1 MTFRYRS
8 VLAATALALANAIA
22 AHAADPAPF
31 DLVGPTLDV
40 KVTRGGQTLPISQVP
55 NLATGDRL
63 AIKADFPATQ
73 SAHYLLVAA
82 FLRGATNPPPK
93 EWFFNCETWSS
104 KCAHGLNITVPQEAQ
119 QVLLFLAP
127 ETGGDFRTLMSSVR
141 GRPGAFVRT
150 SQDLNQAALDR
161 SRLEKYLV
169 SVRALNGAD
178 PAKLKSA
185 APLLARSLAIKVD
198 EKCLDKIPELQA
210 PCLMQGQGALI
221 LNDGHSTSIVE
232 ALTSGPASDLAM
244 EASFTPQLSYG
255 YYSPYI
261 ASVLDIAK
269 IFDSFRTAQY
279 QYIPALG
286 SPVGDTLNLTLN
298 TPPSFHNPK
307 SVLVTALP
315 AIEQQQLPPL
325 HAVDPKEIYC
335 ARKSSLVLP
344 VEGAPLVFSTGYAH
358 DVKLSLSGKDGTTI
372 DLPARADAEQGGF
385 IVDTTA
391 LGKAALGDS
400 IHGSLHGYWGF
411 DTYQGP
417 SFQLV
422 NAHAQSWS
430 VDAKDDGTLIVGR
443 EGTIHLQATSTS
455 CVDNIMLKDPA
466 GKELTAE
473 WKAVKPNEVEIK
485 LPLQEAKPGALTLL
499 VKQYGGGDP
508 QPVAV
513 HAFSEAGHLDS
524 FSIHAGD
531 TQGVLKGTRLDEVA
545 ALDMKGVQFL
555 PGTLTAHQGGDEL
568 TMLAQDTAAAAALKA
583 GDVANAKAT
592 LKDGRVLSLNTLV
605 ATARP
610 SVRLLGK
617 SVEPSSS
624 RDESNIQLNNQDEL
638 PQDARLTFSLRT
650 VAPASFAFD
659 EKIEVATVDESY
671 SSMLTL
677 SNGGVTL
684 ENSKVAVARLDPAKA
699 FGPSAFGPLQF
710 RVIVNGV
717 PGDWQR
723 LATLVRLPLL
733 KEIKCP
739 ATVDLACK
747 LSGSNLFLVD
757 SVSSDPKFTHP
768 VQVPDGFPGYSMP
781 VPHPATDGSLYVK
794 LRDDPTVVNLTTLG
808 AQQLPPT
815 VDEAARAPERHA
827 AHSEPEAAP
836 PVQPTQGGTK
846 AAVLSSSSSGETA
859 SPAPQPMVAPPPTG
873 AVQQATAPVVTAQP
887 TPVMA
892 AQAPVG
898 TQAFVASQAPGA
910 SQVPVTS
917 QTPVASQASV
927 AAQAGMTPDAQS
939 TSAASVP
946 QPATATASA
955 PQAAVN
961 QSRQASDAHLEPTS
975 QPSATVAPA
984 TSVHDSAGSGQKPA
998 G

>member
-22 AHAADPAPF
+22 AHADPAPF
-31 DLVGPTLDV
+31 DLAGPTLDV
-40 KVTRGGQTLPISQVP
+40 KVTRGTQTLPISQVP

-93 EWFFNCETWSS
+93 DWFFNCETWTS

-127 ETGGDFRTLMSSVR
+127 ETSGDFRTLVSSVR

-150 SQDLNQAALDR
+150 SQDLNQASLDR

-178 PAKLKSA
+178 PAKLKAA

-344 VEGAPLVFSTGYAH
+344 VEGAPLVFSSGYAH
-358 DVKLSLSGKDGTTI
+358 DVTLSLTGKDGTTI
-372 DLPARADAEQGGF
+372 DLPVRADAEQGGF
-385 IVDTTA
+385 VVDTTA

-400 IHGSLHGYWGF
+400 VRGSLHGYWGF

-455 CVDNIMLKDPA
+455 CVDNIMLRDPA

-499 VKQYGGGDP
+499 VKQYGAGDP

-513 HAFSEAGHLDS
+513 RAFSEAGHLDS

-531 TQGVLKGTRLDEVA
+531 AQGVLKGTRLDEVA

-555 PGTLTAHQGGDEL
+555 PGTLTTHQGGDEL
-568 TMLAQDTAAAAALKA
+568 TMLAQDTAAAAALKP

-592 LKDGRVLSLNTLV
+592 LKDGRVLSLSTLV

-617 SVEPSSS
+617 SVEPSSAS
-624 RDESNIQLNNQDEL
+624 AESNIQLNNQDEL
-638 PQDARLTFSLRT
+638 PQDTRLTFSVRT

-659 EKIEVATVDESY
+659 EKIEVATVDELY
-671 SSMLTL
+671 SATLTL

-723 LATLVRLPLL
+723 LATLVRLPVL

-781 VPHPATDGSLYVK
+781 VPHPMDGNLYVK

-815 VDEAARAPERHA
+815 IDEAARAPERHA
-827 AHSEPEAAP
+827 AHSEPEPAP
-836 PVQPTQGGTK
+836 PV
-846 AAVLSSSSSGETA
+846 
-859 SPAPQPMVAPPPTG
+859 PPTG
-873 AVQQATAPVVTAQP
+873 AVQQATAPVATAQP
-887 TPVMA
+887 APMMA
-892 AQAPVG
+892 AQAPVAPIAAQPTSATAAKDAPAG
-898 TQAFVASQAPGA
+898 QSTSGALAQPSPTAASVSQAA
-910 SQVPVTS
+910 SAPAAASTSQLSPAAAHMESTSQQPAASEPVPAADAHGDSAAQQSTRPRPVTS
-917 QTPVASQASV
+917 T
-927 AAQAGMTPDAQS
+927 
-939 TSAASVP
+939 
-946 QPATATASA
+946 
-955 PQAAVN
+955 N
-961 QSRQASDAHLEPTS
+961 NL
-975 QPSATVAPA
+975 VAP
-984 TSVHDSAGSGQKPA
+984 TPKPA